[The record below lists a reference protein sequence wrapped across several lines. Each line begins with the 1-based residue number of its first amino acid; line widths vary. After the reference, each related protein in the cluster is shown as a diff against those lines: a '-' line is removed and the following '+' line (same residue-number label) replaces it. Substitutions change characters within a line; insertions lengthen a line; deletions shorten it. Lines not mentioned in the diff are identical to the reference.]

1 MLHGSISLFTACLE
15 NVMCGIAGF
24 INADQTQADREIL
37 ARMTSTLH
45 RRGPDGFGHWT
56 DGPAALGH
64 RRLSIIDLAGG
75 AQPMS
80 NEDGSIWVTFNG
92 EIYNEP
98 ALRKSLIERG
108 HQFQTLS
115 DTECLVHLYE
125 EHGPDFVKQLNGMF
139 ALAIWDIPLQRL
151 TLARD
156 RMGQKPL
163 YWSLQSN
170 GLFAFASE
178 PKALLKHP
186 EFRAGLNT
194 ESLSKYLFYEYLP
207 YENSMWEGVQ
217 KLRPGHLLVFEN
229 HQTRLERYWQSPVS
243 HPLINQKRSDQ
254 DSLPAEFWNRF
265 RGAVESH
272 SRADVPLG
280 VFLSGGVDSSAVAA
294 ALVELEGPERV
305 RTFSIGFEDQSF
317 DESSHARLVANH
329 LGTQH
334 HERIFSAET
343 LIDLLPNVSEWLD
356 EPFGDASLL
365 PTHLLSKFAREQV
378 TVALGGDGADELM
391 SGYPTFT
398 AEPWLHMFQRL
409 PRPARS
415 IIASIVD
422 RMPVRHS
429 NFSLDFKA
437 RQFLRG
443 ADCEPPLAHQRW
455 LGSFSG
461 AELEAILVEPPEF
474 QVEAEMV
481 RRVIGDT
488 AHEPDDSTRRLLQ
501 YQETYLPEDI
511 LFKVDRASMAA
522 SLEVRAPFLDA
533 DLVDWLAT
541 LPYQVKRQGGVGKHL
556 LKQAL
561 RDRLPSR
568 IMNRPK
574 KGFGIPVAAW
584 LRGPL
589 KNWMT
594 DLLGQDRLNR
604 QGLFRPEPVSRLV
617 DEHIRGVRDHR
628 KPIWTLLSFQ
638 IWYDQWIN
646 HRN

>member
-1 MLHGSISLFTACLE
+1 MVETHNLTGSLD

-24 INADQTQADREIL
+24 INADQTQADRETL

-56 DGPAALGH
+56 NGRAALGH

-125 EHGPDFVKQLNGMF
+125 DHGPDFVKLLNGMF
-139 ALAIWDIPLQRL
+139 ALAIWDIPRQRL

-170 GLFAFASE
+170 GLFVFASE

-194 ESLSKYLFYEYLP
+194 ESLSRYFFYEYLP

-217 KLRPGHLLVFEN
+217 KLRPGHLMVYEN
-229 HQTRLERYWQSPVS
+229 HETRLERYWQAPVS
-243 HPLINQKRSDQ
+243 HPLSHEKRSNQ
-254 DSLPAEFWNRF
+254 ESVPAEFWNRF

-294 ALVELEGPERV
+294 ALVEIQGPERV
-305 RTFSIGFEDQSF
+305 RTFSIGFEDKSF
-317 DESSHARLVANH
+317 DETSHARLVAKH

-365 PTHLLSKFAREQV
+365 PTFLLSQFAREQV

-398 AEPWLHMFQRL
+398 AEPWLNMFQRL

-415 IIASIVD
+415 ILSSIVQ
-422 RMPVRHS
+422 RLPVRHS

-443 ADCEPPLAHQRW
+443 SDCPPPLAHQRW

-461 AELEAILVEPPEF
+461 AELEDVLVDPPAF
-474 QVEAEMV
+474 SVEAELM
-481 RRVIGDT
+481 RRVGADT
-488 AHEPDDSTRRLLQ
+488 AHEPDDPTRRLLQ

-533 DLVDWLAT
+533 DLVDWLAA
-541 LPYQVKRQGGVGKHL
+541 LPYQFKRQSGVGKHL

-561 RDRLPSR
+561 RDRLPSQ

-589 KNWMT
+589 KGLMT
-594 DLLGQDRLNR
+594 DLLAPDRLKQ
-604 QGLFRPEPVSRLV
+604 QGLFRPEAVSRLV

-646 HRN
+646 PRN